1 MAPGVSTTVSVVLA
15 FVVISILHVVIGEI
29 IPKSYTLPRAERV
42 ALAVSR
48 PVRVF
53 FVVFGPFIRFLDWLA
68 QLLMR
73 LLGIPT
79 TDELESAHSEEE
91 LRLLVHRSR
100 GVGLLEAAEEE
111 MIGKVFDFADTE
123 VRQVMVPRPD
133 VVALPIG
140 LGPREAMEQVL
151 RHPYTRYPVY
161 DGDLDDIVGILHVR
175 TLFGASQNGG
185 AASTDLRELIR
196 PAHTVPETKR
206 LADLLGEFR
215 RTKSHMA
222 IVVDEYGS
230 LAGIATLED
239 LIEEI
244 VGDIADEF
252 DLPRRRSCAS
262 VATACGSRAR
272 SRSRTSTS
280 ASGAR
285 CRPTTTTRSAG
296 SCSASSGGRPSR
308 ATSSSTTTPGS
319 RSWRSTAL
327 ASCRSTSRSEAAPRR
342 RPSSTGTTDLRRQT
356 TRGERPAPVH
366 REAAT
371 QRAGDLALDDQ
382 LVRPGRRRRAEE
394 RRAEERTASSLDAL
408 AQRGVVGAGAIR
420 EPHGQVRRALG
431 QARDLAARG
440 RARPG
445 HDRAARVGLDCAH
458 DHERG
463 PALDAQRSGV
473 DVPEPSC
480 LERLAH
486 AVSARRPARGNR
498 SGCSGSLR
506 RRSSRA
512 CR

>member
-1 MAPGVSTTVSVVLA
+1 MSVSTALELSSVVVVILWNAFFVAAEYAFVSVRHTRLDELIGQGDKRARVVRKIVSDPSHFISAMQLGITLSSLALGAIGEPAVSRLLEDLFGHVAPGVSTTVSVVLA

-100 GVGLLEAAEEE
+100 GFGLLEAAEEE

-140 LGPREAMEQVL
+140 LDPIAAMEDVL

-161 DGDLDDIVGILHVR
+161 DGDLDDVVGILHVR

-185 AASTDLRELIR
+185 SASTDLRDLIR

-252 DLPRRRSCAS
+252 DLPETAILRLGRDRLRIEGSFPIEDFNERFGRSLPTDDYNSIGGFVFGELGRAPQPGDVVEFDNTRFEV
-262 VATACGSRAR
+262 VAVDGHRILQVDVTL
-272 SRSRTSTS
+272 
-280 ASGAR
+280 
-285 CRPTTTTRSAG
+285 
-296 SCSASSGGRPSR
+296 GGR
-308 ATSSSTTTPGS
+308 TE
-319 RSWRSTAL
+319 
-327 ASCRSTSRSEAAPRR
+327 ASAE
-342 RPSSTGTTDLRRQT
+342 
-356 TRGERPAPVH
+356 
-366 REAAT
+366 
-371 QRAGDLALDDQ
+371 LD
-382 LVRPGRRRRAEE
+382 
-394 RRAEERTASSLDAL
+394 
-408 AQRGVVGAGAIR
+408 
-420 EPHGQVRRALG
+420 
-431 QARDLAARG
+431 RD
-440 RARPG
+440 
-445 HDRAARVGLDCAH
+445 D
-458 DHERG
+458 
-463 PALDAQRSGV
+463 
-473 DVPEPSC
+473 
-480 LERLAH
+480 
-486 AVSARRPARGNR
+486 
-498 SGCSGSLR
+498 
-506 RRSSRA
+506 
-512 CR
+512 

>member
-1 MAPGVSTTVSVVLA
+1 MSIGTALELGSVVLVILWNAFFVAAEYA
-15 FVVISILHVVIGEI
+15 FVSVRHTRLDELVGQGDKRARVVRKIVSDPSHFISAMQLGITISSLALGAIGEPAVSRLLERAVGKVSSGISTTFSVILAFVTISILHVVIGEI

-68 QLLMR
+68 QFLMR

-79 TDELESAHSEEE
+79 TDELENAHSEEE

-133 VVALPIG
+133 VVLLPIS
-140 LGPREAMEQVL
+140 LAPKEAMEQVL
-151 RHPYTRYPVY
+151 GHPYTRYPVY

-185 AASTDLRELIR
+185 TSSGDLRELIR

-252 DLPRRRSCAS
+252 DLPETAILRLGRDRLRIEGSFPIEDFNERFNRDLPTDDYTSIGGFVFGELGRAPQPGDVVVYNHTRFEV
-262 VATACGSRAR
+262 VAVDG
-272 SRSRTSTS
+272 
-280 ASGAR
+280 
-285 CRPTTTTRSAG
+285 TRILQVDVTLG
-296 SCSASSGGRPSR
+296 DP
-308 ATSSSTTTPGS
+308 P
-319 RSWRSTAL
+319 
-327 ASCRSTSRSEAAPRR
+327 P
-342 RPSSTGTTDLRRQT
+342 RQT
-356 TRGERPAPVH
+356 
-366 REAAT
+366 
-371 QRAGDLALDDQ
+371 DDDD
-382 LVRPGRRRRAEE
+382 
-394 RRAEERTASSLDAL
+394 S
-408 AQRGVVGAGAIR
+408 
-420 EPHGQVRRALG
+420 
-431 QARDLAARG
+431 
-440 RARPG
+440 
-445 HDRAARVGLDCAH
+445 
-458 DHERG
+458 
-463 PALDAQRSGV
+463 
-473 DVPEPSC
+473 
-480 LERLAH
+480 
-486 AVSARRPARGNR
+486 
-498 SGCSGSLR
+498 
-506 RRSSRA
+506 
-512 CR
+512 

>member
-1 MAPGVSTTVSVVLA
+1 MSVATALELSSVVVVILWNAFFVAAEYAFVSVRHTRLDELIGQGDKRARVVRKIVSDPSHFISAMQLGITISSLALGAIGEPAVSRLLEELFGRVAPGISATVSVVLA

-140 LGPREAMEQVL
+140 LDPIAAMEDVL

-185 AASTDLRELIR
+185 AKSNDLRELIR

-252 DLPRRRSCAS
+252 DLPETAILRLGRDRLRIEGSFPIEDFNERFGRSLPTDDYNSIGGFVFGELGRAPQPGDVVEFDNTRFEV
-262 VATACGSRAR
+262 VAVDG
-272 SRSRTSTS
+272 
-280 ASGAR
+280 
-285 CRPTTTTRSAG
+285 TRILQVDVTL
-296 SCSASSGGRPSR
+296 GGR
-308 ATSSSTTTPGS
+308 TE
-319 RSWRSTAL
+319 
-327 ASCRSTSRSEAAPRR
+327 ASAE
-342 RPSSTGTTDLRRQT
+342 
-356 TRGERPAPVH
+356 
-366 REAAT
+366 
-371 QRAGDLALDDQ
+371 LD
-382 LVRPGRRRRAEE
+382 
-394 RRAEERTASSLDAL
+394 
-408 AQRGVVGAGAIR
+408 
-420 EPHGQVRRALG
+420 
-431 QARDLAARG
+431 RD
-440 RARPG
+440 
-445 HDRAARVGLDCAH
+445 D
-458 DHERG
+458 
-463 PALDAQRSGV
+463 
-473 DVPEPSC
+473 
-480 LERLAH
+480 
-486 AVSARRPARGNR
+486 
-498 SGCSGSLR
+498 
-506 RRSSRA
+506 
-512 CR
+512 

>member
-1 MAPGVSTTVSVVLA
+1 MSIGTALELGSVVLVILWNAFFVAAEYA
-15 FVVISILHVVIGEI
+15 FVSVRHTRLDELVGQGDKRARVVRKIVSDPSHFISAMQLGITISSLALGAIGEPAVSRLLEDAVGEVSTSISTTFSVILAFVAISILHVVIGEI

-48 PVRVF
+48 PVRGF

-79 TDELESAHSEEE
+79 TDELENAHSEEE

-133 VVALPIG
+133 VVLLPIG
-140 LGPREAMEQVL
+140 LTPKETMDQVL
-151 RHPYTRYPVY
+151 GHPYTRYPVY
-161 DGDLDDIVGILHVR
+161 DGDVDDIVGILHVR

-185 AASTDLRELIR
+185 TPSGDLRELIR

-252 DLPRRRSCAS
+252 DLPETAILRLGRDRLRIEGSFPIEDFNERFNRDLPTDDYTSIGGFVFGELGRAPQPGDVVVYNHTRFEV
-262 VATACGSRAR
+262 VAVDG
-272 SRSRTSTS
+272 
-280 ASGAR
+280 
-285 CRPTTTTRSAG
+285 TRILQVDVTLG
-296 SCSASSGGRPSR
+296 EPPPR
-308 ATSSSTTTPGS
+308 AT
-319 RSWRSTAL
+319 
-327 ASCRSTSRSEAAPRR
+327 
-342 RPSSTGTTDLRRQT
+342 TD
-356 TRGERPAPVH
+356 
-366 REAAT
+366 
-371 QRAGDLALDDQ
+371 DD
-382 LVRPGRRRRAEE
+382 
-394 RRAEERTASSLDAL
+394 S
-408 AQRGVVGAGAIR
+408 
-420 EPHGQVRRALG
+420 
-431 QARDLAARG
+431 
-440 RARPG
+440 
-445 HDRAARVGLDCAH
+445 
-458 DHERG
+458 
-463 PALDAQRSGV
+463 
-473 DVPEPSC
+473 
-480 LERLAH
+480 
-486 AVSARRPARGNR
+486 
-498 SGCSGSLR
+498 
-506 RRSSRA
+506 
-512 CR
+512 

>member
-1 MAPGVSTTVSVVLA
+1 MSFTTGLALGSVVLVILWNAFFVAAEYAFVSVRHTRLDELVGQGDKRARVVRKIVSDPSHFISAMQLGITISSLALGAIGEPAVSRLLEDAVGEVSTGISTTFSVVLA
-15 FVVISILHVVIGEI
+15 FVAISILHVVIGEI

-68 QLLMR
+68 QALMR

-79 TDELESAHSEEE
+79 TDELENAHSEEE

-133 VVALPIG
+133 VVLLPIG
-140 LGPREAMEQVL
+140 LPPRDAMEQVL
-151 RHPYTRYPVY
+151 GHPYTRYPVY
-161 DGDLDDIVGILHVR
+161 DGDVDDIVGILHVR

-185 AASTDLRELIR
+185 AASADLRELIR

-252 DLPRRRSCAS
+252 DLPETAILRLGRDRLRIEGSFPIEDFNDRFGRELPTDDYTSIGGFVFGELGRAPQPGDVVVFNHTRFEV
-262 VATACGSRAR
+262 VAVDGTRILQVDVTLGSSPAR
-272 SRSRTSTS
+272 T
-280 ASGAR
+280 
-285 CRPTTTTRSAG
+285 
-296 SCSASSGGRPSR
+296 GG
-308 ATSSSTTTPGS
+308 
-319 RSWRSTAL
+319 
-327 ASCRSTSRSEAAPRR
+327 
-342 RPSSTGTTDLRRQT
+342 
-356 TRGERPAPVH
+356 
-366 REAAT
+366 
-371 QRAGDLALDDQ
+371 DDQ
-382 LVRPGRRRRAEE
+382 
-394 RRAEERTASSLDAL
+394 
-408 AQRGVVGAGAIR
+408 
-420 EPHGQVRRALG
+420 
-431 QARDLAARG
+431 
-440 RARPG
+440 
-445 HDRAARVGLDCAH
+445 
-458 DHERG
+458 
-463 PALDAQRSGV
+463 V
-473 DVPEPSC
+473 D
-480 LERLAH
+480 
-486 AVSARRPARGNR
+486 
-498 SGCSGSLR
+498 
-506 RRSSRA
+506 
-512 CR
+512 

>member
-1 MAPGVSTTVSVVLA
+1 
-15 FVVISILHVVIGEI
+15 
-29 IPKSYTLPRAERV
+29 
-42 ALAVSR
+42 
-48 PVRVF
+48 
-53 FVVFGPFIRFLDWLA
+53 
-68 QLLMR
+68 MR

-140 LGPREAMEQVL
+140 LDPGEAMEQVL

-252 DLPRRRSCAS
+252 DLPETAILRLGRDRLRIEGSFPIEDFNERFGALAADRRLQLDRR
-262 VATACGSRAR
+262 VRVRRAR
-272 SRSRTSTS
+272 AS
-280 ASGAR
+280 A
-285 CRPTTTTRSAG
+285 
-296 SCSASSGGRPSR
+296 
-308 ATSSSTTTPGS
+308 
-319 RSWRSTAL
+319 
-327 ASCRSTSRSEAAPRR
+327 AA
-342 RPSSTGTTDLRRQT
+342 
-356 TRGERPAPVH
+356 
-366 REAAT
+366 
-371 QRAGDLALDDQ
+371 
-382 LVRPGRRRRAEE
+382 GRRRRVRRHPFRGRGGRRHPHPAGRRHA
-394 RRAEERTASSLDAL
+394 RRAH
-408 AQRGVVGAGAIR
+408 RGV
-420 EPHGQVRRALG
+420 
-431 QARDLAARG
+431 G

-445 HDRAARVGLDCAH
+445 RLTQPSDDPRENVPRPRIARPPPSAPVTSPSMISSSVPGGGAA
-458 DHERG
+458 
-463 PALDAQRSGV
+463 PKNDAPKSVRPPPWTLSPSG
-473 DVPEPSC
+473 
-480 LERLAH
+480 A
-486 AVSARRPARGNR
+486 
-498 SGCSGSLR
+498 
-506 RRSSRA
+506 
-512 CR
+512 

>member
-1 MAPGVSTTVSVVLA
+1 
-15 FVVISILHVVIGEI
+15 VIGEI

-140 LGPREAMEQVL
+140 LDPIAAMEDVL

-185 AASTDLRELIR
+185 SASTDLRDLIR

-252 DLPRRRSCAS
+252 DLPETAILRLGRDRLRIEGSFPIEDFNERFGRSLPTDDYNSIGGFVFGELGRAPQPGDVVEFDNTRFEV
-262 VATACGSRAR
+262 VAVDG
-272 SRSRTSTS
+272 
-280 ASGAR
+280 
-285 CRPTTTTRSAG
+285 TRILQVDVTL
-296 SCSASSGGRPSR
+296 GGR
-308 ATSSSTTTPGS
+308 TE
-319 RSWRSTAL
+319 
-327 ASCRSTSRSEAAPRR
+327 ASAE
-342 RPSSTGTTDLRRQT
+342 
-356 TRGERPAPVH
+356 
-366 REAAT
+366 
-371 QRAGDLALDDQ
+371 LD
-382 LVRPGRRRRAEE
+382 
-394 RRAEERTASSLDAL
+394 
-408 AQRGVVGAGAIR
+408 
-420 EPHGQVRRALG
+420 
-431 QARDLAARG
+431 RD
-440 RARPG
+440 
-445 HDRAARVGLDCAH
+445 D
-458 DHERG
+458 
-463 PALDAQRSGV
+463 
-473 DVPEPSC
+473 
-480 LERLAH
+480 
-486 AVSARRPARGNR
+486 
-498 SGCSGSLR
+498 
-506 RRSSRA
+506 
-512 CR
+512 

>member
-1 MAPGVSTTVSVVLA
+1 MSVATALELSSVVIVILWNAFFVAAEYAFVSVRHTRLDELIGQGDKRARVVRKIVSDPSHFISAMQLGITISSLALGAIGEPAVSRLLEELFGHVAPGVSTTVSVVLA

-140 LGPREAMEQVL
+140 LGPSEAMEQVL

-252 DLPRRRSCAS
+252 DLPETAILRLGRDRLRIEGSFPIEDFNERFGRSLPTDDYNSIGGFVFGELGRAPQPGDVVEYDDTRFEV
-262 VATACGSRAR
+262 VAVDG
-272 SRSRTSTS
+272 
-280 ASGAR
+280 
-285 CRPTTTTRSAG
+285 TRILQVDVTL
-296 SCSASSGGRPSR
+296 GGR
-308 ATSSSTTTPGS
+308 TE
-319 RSWRSTAL
+319 
-327 ASCRSTSRSEAAPRR
+327 ASAE
-342 RPSSTGTTDLRRQT
+342 
-356 TRGERPAPVH
+356 
-366 REAAT
+366 
-371 QRAGDLALDDQ
+371 LD
-382 LVRPGRRRRAEE
+382 
-394 RRAEERTASSLDAL
+394 
-408 AQRGVVGAGAIR
+408 
-420 EPHGQVRRALG
+420 
-431 QARDLAARG
+431 RD
-440 RARPG
+440 
-445 HDRAARVGLDCAH
+445 D
-458 DHERG
+458 
-463 PALDAQRSGV
+463 
-473 DVPEPSC
+473 
-480 LERLAH
+480 
-486 AVSARRPARGNR
+486 
-498 SGCSGSLR
+498 
-506 RRSSRA
+506 
-512 CR
+512 

>member
-1 MAPGVSTTVSVVLA
+1 MSVSTALELSSVVVVILWNAFFVAAEYAFVSVRHTRLDELIGQGDKRARVVRKIVSDPSHFISAMQLGITISSLALGAIGEPAVSRLLEDLFGHVAPGVSTTVSVALA

-140 LGPREAMEQVL
+140 LDPIAAMEDVL

-185 AASTDLRELIR
+185 SASTDLRDLIR

-252 DLPRRRSCAS
+252 DLPETAILRLGRDRLRIEGSFPIEDFNERFGRSLPTDDYNSIGGFVFGELGRAPQPGDVVEFDNTRFEV
-262 VATACGSRAR
+262 VAVDG
-272 SRSRTSTS
+272 
-280 ASGAR
+280 
-285 CRPTTTTRSAG
+285 TRILQVDVTL
-296 SCSASSGGRPSR
+296 GGR
-308 ATSSSTTTPGS
+308 TE
-319 RSWRSTAL
+319 
-327 ASCRSTSRSEAAPRR
+327 ASAE
-342 RPSSTGTTDLRRQT
+342 
-356 TRGERPAPVH
+356 
-366 REAAT
+366 
-371 QRAGDLALDDQ
+371 LD
-382 LVRPGRRRRAEE
+382 
-394 RRAEERTASSLDAL
+394 
-408 AQRGVVGAGAIR
+408 
-420 EPHGQVRRALG
+420 
-431 QARDLAARG
+431 RD
-440 RARPG
+440 
-445 HDRAARVGLDCAH
+445 D
-458 DHERG
+458 
-463 PALDAQRSGV
+463 
-473 DVPEPSC
+473 
-480 LERLAH
+480 
-486 AVSARRPARGNR
+486 
-498 SGCSGSLR
+498 
-506 RRSSRA
+506 
-512 CR
+512 